1 MRKKVIALVAACL
14 LLLTAC
20 GESEPEHV
28 LKFIEGRMVIMNETE
43 LVGVFCEYTNNSN
56 DTSIPCDEI
65 NVLAFQN
72 GKEIPVM
79 VYTGQETD
87 GALQCDNSIQA
98 ETSANV
104 VWLFD
109 PIDNSEVTVE
119 FTDGQKYSFDLET
132 ISE

>member
-1 MRKKVIALVAACL
+1 MMKKNVMVIAVGCM

-20 GESEPEHV
+20 GNREPEHV
-28 LKFIEGRMVIMNETE
+28 LKFQEGRMVIMDDTE

-65 NVLAFQN
+65 NVSAFQN

-87 GALQCDNSIQA
+87 GALQCDTSIQA
-98 ETSANV
+98 TVTANI

-109 PIDNSEVTVE
+109 PIDDSKVTVE
-119 FTDGQKYSFDLET
+119 FTDGQKHSFNLVE
-132 ISE
+132 SK